1 MSKSAAIQV
10 SEHIKKLKTTLQGF
24 AEQLISE
31 NIERLETLVK
41 QKLDVLGHKEQL
53 ISALSISPV
62 NFEITLFDTN
72 NQSLEPSKLSA
83 GERQLLAIAIL
94 WGLAEA
100 SGKELPTVIDTPL
113 GRLDGKHRTKLV
125 NNYFPKAGQQ
135 VILLS
140 TDEEIVGEY
149 YEQLKPAISSEYH
162 ISYNEQTKSSSFTKG
177 YF

>member
-1 MSKSAAIQV
+1 MSGNA
-10 SEHIKKLKTTLQGF
+10 
-24 AEQLISE
+24 
-31 NIERLETLVK
+31 
-41 QKLDVLGHKEQL
+41 
-53 ISALSISPV
+53 
-62 NFEITLFDTN
+62 
-72 NQSLEPSKLSA
+72 LEPAKLSA

-113 GRLDGKHRTKLV
+113 GRLDGIHRSNLV

-140 TDEEIVGEY
+140 TDEEIVGDY
-149 YEQLKPAISSEYH
+149 YKQLKPYIAREFH
-162 ISYNEQTKSSSFTKG
+162 ISYNEPAKTSGFNQG